1 MCLTKMIWSW
11 LKEFWNVSP
20 AQLEWSAELFSFHV
34 LLITYLTTDFFFTWS
49 NCHVKL
55 SSFSVSPQQH
65 LCIYLAYSDFT
76 SSAIIRPR
84 FILAHKI
91 FLFHIRNAA
100 VSGHVAM
107 KADVHFM
114 GFSLA
119 SPWPVTKCLFCFV
132 LPAHWIVYWTIKLS
146 RALTF

>member
-20 AQLEWSAELFSFHV
+20 AQLEWSPELFSFHV
-34 LLITYLTTDFFFTWS
+34 LLIKYLTTDFFFTWS

-91 FLFHIRNAA
+91 FFIPYKKCSSQWACCYESRCTLHGVF
-100 VSGHVAM
+100 
-107 KADVHFM
+107 
-114 GFSLA
+114 FSITLT
-119 SPWPVTKCLFCFV
+119 SDKMSILFCFTCTLDCV
-132 LPAHWIVYWTIKLS
+132 LNNKA
-146 RALTF
+146 